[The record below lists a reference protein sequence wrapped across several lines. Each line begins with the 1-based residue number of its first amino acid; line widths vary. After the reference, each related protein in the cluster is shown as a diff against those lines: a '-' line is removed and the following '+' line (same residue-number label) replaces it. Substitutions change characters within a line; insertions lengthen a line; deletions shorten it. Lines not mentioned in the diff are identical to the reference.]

1 MVCYRTDDQV
11 RIYNKRCDCSKRV
24 QRQNRNRIKQV
35 KIWLLRKSYILLNVE
50 SIFLLVDFVSL
61 QGIQVIEKTCSEKP
75 IVIFWISCNKFICLN
90 WSVVLVKEK
99 LKTQQLLRKQSLKRN
114 GYSWRKKAERR
125 EEPRKRFRENE
136 SILITGQ
143 CIHGYFILYKHR
155 ALLLFGVNYLPISAR
170 YMIVPRAAQSRSQSL
185 RRHANEG
192 SGIIHRRKQKN
203 RVPIEKS
210 MRQEQTER
218 IVSGT

>member
-11 RIYNKRCDCSKRV
+11 RSYNKRCDCSKRV

-35 KIWLLRKSYILLNVE
+35 KIWLLRKSYILLKVE

-61 QGIQVIEKTCSEKP
+61 QGIQDIAKTCSEKP

-125 EEPRKRFRENE
+125 EEPRKSFRENE
-136 SILITGQ
+136 SNLRSLCRRLFFTIRGQ
-143 CIHGYFILYKHR
+143 CIHGYFILYKHSFSLV
-155 ALLLFGVNYLPISAR
+155 AVVSCKLF
-170 YMIVPRAAQSRSQSL
+170 
-185 RRHANEG
+185 ANLG
-192 SGIIHRRKQKN
+192 KVHTDY
-203 RVPIEKS
+203 
-210 MRQEQTER
+210 RQP
-218 IVSGT
+218 